1 METRIIY
8 TLLSFFFLLAI
19 TGCKKDDS
27 FTDSIFID
35 TEELDNASATYK
47 FDFWLNENF
56 TKPYNLSF
64 KYKMEDV
71 GSDLNYNLVPASLE
85 KSKELAQL
93 IKYLWFDVY
102 STMVNEEF
110 LKSYGPRI
118 IHLIGS
124 PAYNPNSGTI
134 KLGTAEGGI
143 KVTLFSCNNLDYS
156 NPVMM
161 NEYFFK
167 TMHHEFTH
175 ILHQTKNYP
184 KDFEKISAGDYSPM
198 GWQNISDED
207 AAKLGFVSPYSASEA
222 REDFVEVIANYL
234 VKSDADW
241 NALLAMAGDKG
252 SKTILQKLSI
262 CSKWLKEKWGI
273 DILVMRNEIN
283 RRQQNINADFFN
295 KDL

>member
-1 METRIIY
+1 MRATKKNILTAFCILLIIV
-8 TLLSFFFLLAI
+8 
-19 TGCKKDDS
+19 GCKKDDN
-27 FTDSIFID
+27 FTDTIFVD
-35 TEELDNASATYK
+35 QEELNPASATYD
-47 FDFWLNENF
+47 FDFWLNDNF

-71 GSDLNYNLVPASLE
+71 GSDMDYNLVPASLE

-102 STMVNEEF
+102 STMVDEEF

-124 PAYNPNSGTI
+124 PAYSPNSGTI
-134 KLGTAEGGI
+134 MLGTAEGGI
-143 KVTLFSCNNLDYS
+143 KVTLYNCNSLDYT
-156 NPVMM
+156 NTKMM
-161 NEYFFK
+161 NEFFFK
-167 TMHHEFTH
+167 TMHHEFAH

-184 KDFEKISAGDYSPM
+184 KDYEKISAGNYSPM
-198 GWQNISDED
+198 GWQYMTEQD
-207 AAKLGFVSPYSASEA
+207 AALLGFVSPYSASEA

-241 NALLAMAGDKG
+241 SALLVLAGDEG
-252 SKTILQKLSI
+252 GGIILQKLSI